1 MTAQTDPPS
10 TPPSIVLVSC
20 WMGPLPPYL
29 TLFLG
34 SCRANPSVSFLIPS
48 DQPAPPDLPPN
59 VRWMPLTLDGFS
71 TLASERLG
79 VPVRVA
85 RGYKLCDFKP
95 TLGRV
100 FADAIGDADFW
111 GFCDIDLFWGDLRA
125 FLTDEFLADGDLF
138 SFRGPMWISGALG
151 IARTQSAATR
161 LFAQIPG
168 WPEILAD
175 DHIRGFDECAFR
187 FDGVTRSVADL
198 VAAGE
203 TVSLTD
209 VAREADAAGT
219 LRLRF
224 LDDLPEPSR
233 HWAPYQFR
241 WHRGTLTDH
250 SDGVERI
257 ACHFVRAK
265 SEPFFTVDRWDPLPD
280 DFYVTPTGTT
290 TIPPSARVRR
300 LVRGTGRVTWGLPA
314 AVRYYTARGAHWL
327 RSRRSRHA

>member
-1 MTAQTDPPS
+1 MRAG
-10 TPPSIVLVSC
+10 PPSIVLVSC

-48 DQPAPPDLPPN
+48 DQPAPPNLPPN
-59 VRWMPLTLDGFS
+59 VRWMPLTLPAYS
-71 TLASERLG
+71 ALATERLG
-79 VPVRVA
+79 VPVVVRS
-85 RGYKLCDFKP
+85 GYKLCDFKP
-95 TLGRV
+95 TSGHV
-100 FADAIGDADFW
+100 FADEIGDADFW
-111 GFCDIDLFWGDLRA
+111 GFCDLDLFWGDLRA

-138 SFRGPMWISGALG
+138 SFRGSMWVSGALT
-151 IARTQSAATR
+151 ILRTRSPATA
-161 LFAQIPG
+161 LYEQIPG

-175 DHIRGFDECAFR
+175 DRIRGFDECAFR
-187 FDGVTRSVADL
+187 FDGVTRSVASL

-219 LRLRF
+219 LRLRMP
-224 LDDLPEPSR
+224 DALPEPSR

-250 SDGVERI
+250 GDGTERI

-265 SEPFFTVDRWDPLPD
+265 SEPFFVVDRWDPLPAE
-280 DFYVTPTGTT
+280 FYVTRTGTT
-290 TIPPSARVRR
+290 TVPPAARGRR
-300 LVRGTGRVTWGLPA
+300 LVHDAARLARGLPSA
-314 AVRYYTARGAHWL
+314 GRYYATRGLHWL
-327 RSRRSRHA
+327 RSRRGRQA